1 MPRPQHRARNSR
13 NGVSVATDRSR
24 ETQSMRGIVKKARRN
39 GESGGHGLVRFH
51 AGTAIP
57 LQHSSEFVVI
67 EPASISF
74 GPIHE
79 ILHTRKHRS
88 LCRPI
93 ATLWKLPYEFHRE
106 VQKVT
111 FSFNGKAHRRS
122 HQSGRFNALHRVMR
136 HHTGSPGCVGERLAW
151 TECDA
156 HRRGTHCTAV
166 GGAESAGLFQTYAF
180 GKFLQRCF
188 GGRSQQVKRS
198 LGLHRSFPLQQI
210 VGVSGVINAAV
221 IVDKSPC
228 EYESLFCIVGDGT
241 SFHIRCDRLLRHGIH
256 KFRDRTVVIPANLLG
271 RHALRRHSQRIAQ
284 RKPSHSSHRSFLHL
298 HPILTHSHSSLSHN
312 SA

>member
-1 MPRPQHRARNSR
+1 
-13 NGVSVATDRSR
+13 
-24 ETQSMRGIVKKARRN
+24 
-39 GESGGHGLVRFH
+39 
-51 AGTAIP
+51 
-57 LQHSSEFVVI
+57 
-67 EPASISF
+67 
-74 GPIHE
+74 
-79 ILHTRKHRS
+79 
-88 LCRPI
+88 
-93 ATLWKLPYEFHRE
+93 
-106 VQKVT
+106 
-111 FSFNGKAHRRS
+111 
-122 HQSGRFNALHRVMR
+122 MR
-136 HHTGSPGCVGERLAW
+136 HHTGSPGGVGERLAW

-188 GGRSQQVKRS
+188 GGRPQQVKRS

-210 VGVSGVINAAV
+210 VGVSSVINAAV

-256 KFRDRTVVIPANLLG
+256 KFRDRTVVIPANLLV

>member
-1 MPRPQHRARNSR
+1 MVLSKPCIPCHAPSIAPAIAAM
-13 NGVSVATDRSR
+13 VSVSPPIEAAKHKACVGS
-24 ETQSMRGIVKKARRN
+24 SKKARRN

-136 HHTGSPGCVGERLAW
+136 HHTGSPGASASAW
-151 TECDA
+151 P
-156 HRRGTHCTAV
+156 
-166 GGAESAGLFQTYAF
+166 
-180 GKFLQRCF
+180 
-188 GGRSQQVKRS
+188 GRNAM
-198 LGLHRSFPLQQI
+198 PT
-210 VGVSGVINAAV
+210 GVA
-221 IVDKSPC
+221 
-228 EYESLFCIVGDGT
+228 
-241 SFHIRCDRLLRHGIH
+241 
-256 KFRDRTVVIPANLLG
+256 
-271 RHALRRHSQRIAQ
+271 RIAPPLVVPN
-284 RKPSHSSHRSFLHL
+284 RPVSSR
-298 HPILTHSHSSLSHN
+298 LTPR
-312 SA
+312 